1 MKTTIN
7 RRSNNSGR
15 FIYIGRLSKNVFLY
29 VRSWSS
35 WLNKISPSII
45 NMEKPIKNIVG
56 KFVPSVQTYI
66 ATTRVRVEI

>member
-1 MKTTIN
+1 M
-7 RRSNNSGR
+7 
-15 FIYIGRLSKNVFLY
+15 YMGRLRKNVFLY

-35 WLNKISPSII
+35 WPNKISPMII

-56 KFVPSVQTYI
+56 KYVPSVQTYM